1 MKNQFLRQA
10 WTMMKQHRLFTGM
23 YLAGTAISIAMAMA
37 VIITLYIKLGPI
49 YPEYNRD
56 RTLTIGWLQEK
67 LLDEGYSQFSGVSH
81 RFVES
86 IKNEAKNLDML
97 CVRWNG
103 KRQPTSIITNEKN
116 DTESTSLPDWVCS
129 NFWKIFDFR
138 FVDGHPFTEKE
149 EEQPVAVI
157 TTTLAEKLFAR
168 HEVAGEYIRID
179 TTRYKITGVVE
190 PSATSIESAYT
201 GNEIWASAYYVNPK
215 NSDKDNLHGENTV
228 YMLAKTPQQLDELKE
243 EVMAIFRKEIQQR
256 SKKNSE
262 FNLTIFE
269 HWEHAF
275 YLYKTNG
282 EEAGLFEGIAKY
294 LYAILAFLFIPALNL
309 CGMISTRMNNRLD
322 EIGVRRSY
330 GATKG
335 QIISQVLCENLLLT
349 FIGAI
354 LGLLLSYL
362 MVCSG
367 YSWILTLFEKGGH
380 LKVVSGI
387 TFEMLFNPTII
398 AVVLLVTFV
407 LNVASALL
415 PTMIALKKDI
425 VQSLYQRR

>member
-1 MKNQFLRQA
+1 MITHK
-10 WTMMKQHRLFTGM
+10 TIS
-23 YLAGTAISIAMAMA
+23 LADQVFEHIENDILSGKYTRGE
-37 VIITLYIKLGPI
+37 IITEGKLSA
-49 YPEYNRD
+49 E
-56 RTLTIGWLQEK
+56 L
-67 LLDEGYSQFSGVSH
+67 GVSRTPIREALRRLSQEH
-81 RFVES
+81 LIEES
-86 IKNEAKNLDML
+86 GKGSVVIGISEKDLDDIFL
-97 CVRWNG
+97 VR
-103 KRQPTSIITNEKN
+103 KQLECLAVSMAATN
-116 DTESTSLPDWVCS
+116 STP
-129 NFWKIFDFR
+129 
-138 FVDGHPFTEKE
+138 E
-149 EEQPVAVI
+149 
-157 TTTLAEKLFAR
+157 
-168 HEVAGEYIRID
+168 
-179 TTRYKITGVVE
+179 
-190 PSATSIESAYT
+190 
-201 GNEIWASAYYVNPK
+201 
-215 NSDKDNLHGENTV
+215 
-228 YMLAKTPQQLDELKE
+228 QLDELKE